1 MLDFSVK
8 DLGIVPLYA
17 CNLNCDFC
25 LFSHH
30 RFEKSVLLSIEFLRK
45 VLLIL
50 KGEGNRIKSVTIFGG
65 EVSLLPF
72 DYVLSI
78 VESIYQIFPD
88 CFVGIVSNLL
98 EFKESYW
105 KPFIERGVKIS
116 TSYDD
121 FRFKSKDKKSLQKI
135 WLKNFKRLC
144 DLTGYSP
151 LILVADSP
159 DVEEIFSFL
168 KELGVKE
175 ISPLRLYVP
184 EEAPDKVRRKLLRFT
199 LPPEHFAKT
208 CKLASR
214 YFEIV
219 HLPNENGVSI
229 VNTLLIL
236 PENRVVIHGAS
247 PLGYPFEKFYYIYP
261 DSEDGITFSS
271 KRLRYI
277 ADFLG
282 ASVCQSCEIPLE
294 CCLAEIRYP
303 NLCTGKEVCS

>member
-1 MLDFSVK
+1 MLDLSVK
-8 DLGIVPLYA
+8 DLGIIPLYT
-17 CNLNCDFC
+17 CNLNCEFC
-25 LFSHH
+25 LFSHC
-30 RFEKSVLLSIEFLRK
+30 RLERNTILSIEFLKK
-45 VLLIL
+45 VLKIL
-50 KGEGNRIKSVTIFGG
+50 KSEGNEIKSATIFGG
-65 EVSLLPF
+65 EVSLLPS
-72 DYVLSI
+72 DYVISI

-105 KPFIERGVKIS
+105 KPFIERGVRIS
-116 TSYDD
+116 TSYDS
-121 FRFKSKDKKSLQKI
+121 FRFRPENKKLLQKV

-144 DLTGYSP
+144 NLIGYSP

-159 DVEEIFSFL
+159 DAEEVFSFL
-168 KELGVKE
+168 RELGVKE

-184 EEAPDKVRRKLLRFT
+184 EEAPDEVREKILRFT

-214 YFEIV
+214 YFEAV

-247 PLGYPFEKFYYIYP
+247 PLGYPFERFYYIYP
-261 DSEDGITFSS
+261 DTRDSITFSPE
-271 KRLRYI
+271 RLRYI

-294 CCLAEIRYP
+294 CCLAEIRYSD
-303 NLCTGKEVCS
+303 LCTGK